1 MKHVFV
7 TLITVLILILCACN
21 DSNKTKLHMICETT
35 NKELPADLGVGVFE
49 SMTYNEDKNCVE
61 MKVML
66 DEAVINIADL
76 RKASEQQRDYLQY
89 FMSQKENAEL
99 LKLLSET
106 GSSVRLVME
115 GNRTKETTEITLS
128 ADDFENIKT
137 TDDEDDNYRKQ
148 LDKIVASSNA
158 QCPSD
163 LGDGLV
169 MSSVSLD
176 NGYIC
181 YNFVYDPAQISF
193 EDAESQD
200 AWNNLFENLSGQ
212 AHTTGLSHTFDILRK
227 LHCGIKYIYKSQD
240 SSMPDKTITFS
251 AEDVERM

>member
-49 SMTYNEDKNCVE
+49 SMTYNEDTNCVE

-137 TDDEDDNYRKQ
+137 TDDEDDNYRK
-148 LDKIVASSNA
+148 
-158 QCPSD
+158 
-163 LGDGLV
+163 
-169 MSSVSLD
+169 
-176 NGYIC
+176 
-181 YNFVYDPAQISF
+181 
-193 EDAESQD
+193 D

>member
-89 FMSQKENAEL
+89 FMS
-99 LKLLSET
+99 
-106 GSSVRLVME
+106 
-115 GNRTKETTEITLS
+115 
-128 ADDFENIKT
+128 
-137 TDDEDDNYRKQ
+137 
-148 LDKIVASSNA
+148 
-158 QCPSD
+158 
-163 LGDGLV
+163 
-169 MSSVSLD
+169 
-176 NGYIC
+176 
-181 YNFVYDPAQISF
+181 
-193 EDAESQD
+193 
-200 AWNNLFENLSGQ
+200 
-212 AHTTGLSHTFDILRK
+212 
-227 LHCGIKYIYKSQD
+227 
-240 SSMPDKTITFS
+240 
-251 AEDVERM
+251 